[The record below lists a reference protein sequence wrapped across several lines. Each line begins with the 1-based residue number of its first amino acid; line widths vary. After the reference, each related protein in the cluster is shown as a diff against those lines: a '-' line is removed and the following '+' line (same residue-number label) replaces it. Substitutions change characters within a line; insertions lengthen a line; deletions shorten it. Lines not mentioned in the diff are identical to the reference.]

1 MKRRRAQSGTL
12 FLMEIILAIL
22 FFSAASA
29 VCVGVFVNAH
39 ILSRDAQR
47 LNTAVSLCSTAA
59 ETVDSGRDFED
70 VKTRLSLIFPDGEW
84 DGNSFSAAVYDG
96 SASDGEEA
104 FGTLELSLTPETG
117 ESLFRAEIRVLQEGE
132 EDAVYETCVERHF
145 PLER

>member
-29 VCVGVFVNAH
+29 VCVSVFVNAH
-39 ILSRDAQR
+39 ILARDAQK

-59 ETVDSGRDFED
+59 ETVDSGRNFED
-70 VKTRLSLIFPDGEW
+70 VKTRLSLVFPDGEW

-96 SASDGEEA
+96 DSSAGSEA

-117 ESLFRAEIRVLQEGE
+117 DTLFRAEIRVVQEGE

>member
-22 FFSAASA
+22 FFSAAAA
-29 VCVGVFVNAH
+29 VCVSVFVNAH

-59 ETVDSGRDFED
+59 ETVDSGRNFKD
-70 VKTRLSLIFPDGEW
+70 VKTRLSLVFPDGAW
-84 DGNSFSAAVYDG
+84 DGNSFSAAVYDEG
-96 SASDGEEA
+96 SSAGGKA
-104 FGTLELSLTPETG
+104 FGTLKLSLIPETG
-117 ESLFRAEIRVLQEGE
+117 DTLFRAEIRVVQEGE